1 MKTKDIKSIEKS
13 KSITDKA
20 KELKDI
26 IIKNAND
33 LADRI
38 LNRAIA
44 REEAEKLWAE
54 KKEELLKKASEARK
68 KAAQEKRNK
77 RNEKRLEINKT
88 IPFCHIGKFA
98 DPEDVTKYNDYI
110 TTVRKRQEEL
120 KEEINS
126 KSKVEKKQDKTE
138 KNINKVNVH
147 KRKPD
152 QRTTAD
158 ERIKAAIERKIQGK
172 ANYRK
177 ELQKQ
182 ASEIEADPEGYQA
195 RQQKK
200 QKSEQERLDMLA
212 AKRKDRL
219 DRKIKT
225 ELTIKQRILKQIE
238 DFKESQKK
246 RLEKKKLKQAK
257 YITKGGEK
265 VNKFKIKTPLRP
277 STIVEKK
284 DITLNSYNVII
295 ARVTDKNTIID
306 SKPQVIKC
314 KPNTLSNHIK
324 DIHNSNM
331 KDKNSEN
338 YVGTFV
344 YSIDQPDHCIF
355 EMISNSKLNI
365 EGKLTSRLAAQRE
378 TKAA

>member
-20 KELKDI
+20 KELKEI
-26 IIKNAND
+26 IISNANA

-38 LNRAIA
+38 LDRAIA
-44 REEAEKLWAE
+44 REEAEKQWAE
-54 KKEELLKKASEARK
+54 KKEELLKKATELRK
-68 KAAQEKRNK
+68 KAAQEKRDR
-77 RNEKRLEINKT
+77 RNNQRLEINKT
-88 IPFCHIGKFA
+88 IPFCHAGKFA
-98 DPEDVTKYNDYI
+98 NPEDVTKYNDYI
-110 TTVRKRQEEL
+110 AAVRKQQEEL
-120 KEEINS
+120 ANKVKTEPKKEET
-126 KSKVEKKQDKTE
+126 VEKKH
-138 KNINKVNVH
+138 NKKDTV
-147 KRKPD
+147 KRTPTM
-152 QRTTAD
+152 RTTKD
-158 ERIKAAIERKIQGK
+158 ERIQAAIEKKIQGK

-182 ASEIEADPEGYQA
+182 ASEIEADPKGYQE

-212 AKRKDRL
+212 AKRKERL
-219 DRKIKT
+219 EKKIKN
-225 ELTIKQRILKQIE
+225 ELTTKQLVLKQIN

-246 RLEKKKLKQAK
+246 RLEKKDLKRAK

-277 STIVEKK
+277 SVIIEKK
-284 DITLNSYNVII
+284 DTELNSYNVVI

-314 KPNTLSNHIK
+314 KSNTLSNHIK
-324 DIHNSNM
+324 DIHNSQM
-331 KDKNSEN
+331 KDKNNEN

-344 YSIDQPDHCIF
+344 YPIDQPDHCIF
-355 EMISNSKLNI
+355 EMINSKKLNI
-365 EGKLTSRLAAQRE
+365 EGKLTSRIASQRE

>member
-20 KELKDI
+20 KELKEI
-26 IIKNAND
+26 IISNANA

-38 LNRAIA
+38 LDRAIA
-44 REEAEKLWAE
+44 REEAEKQWAE
-54 KKEELLKKASEARK
+54 KKEELLKKATELRK
-68 KAAQEKRNK
+68 KAAQEKRDR
-77 RNEKRLEINKT
+77 RNNQRLEINKT
-88 IPFCHIGKFA
+88 IPFCHAGKFA
-98 DPEDVTKYNDYI
+98 NPEDVTKYNDYI
-110 TTVRKRQEEL
+110 AAVRKQQEEL
-120 KEEINS
+120 ANKVKTEPKKEET
-126 KSKVEKKQDKTE
+126 VEKKH
-138 KNINKVNVH
+138 NKKDTV
-147 KRKPD
+147 KRTPTM
-152 QRTTAD
+152 RTTKD
-158 ERIKAAIERKIQGK
+158 ERIQAAIEKKIQGK

-182 ASEIEADPEGYQA
+182 ASEIEADPKGYQE

-212 AKRKDRL
+212 AKRKERL
-219 DRKIKT
+219 EKKIKN
-225 ELTIKQRILKQIE
+225 ELTTKQLVLKQIN

-246 RLEKKKLKQAK
+246 RLEKKDLKRAK

-277 STIVEKK
+277 SVIIEKK
-284 DITLNSYNVII
+284 DTELNSYNVVI

-306 SKPQVIKC
+306 SKPQVVKC
-314 KPNTLSNHIK
+314 KSNTLSNHIK
-324 DIHNSNM
+324 DIHNSQM
-331 KDKNSEN
+331 KDKNNEN

-344 YSIDQPDHCIF
+344 YPIDQPDHCIF
-355 EMISNSKLNI
+355 EMINSKKLNI
-365 EGKLTSRLAAQRE
+365 EGKLTSRIASQRE

>member
-20 KELKDI
+20 KELKEI
-26 IIKNAND
+26 IISNANA

-38 LNRAIA
+38 LDRAIA
-44 REEAEKLWAE
+44 REEVEKQWAE
-54 KKEELLKKASEARK
+54 KKEELLKKATELRK
-68 KAAQEKRNK
+68 KAAQEKRDR
-77 RNEKRLEINKT
+77 RNNQRLEINKT
-88 IPFCHIGKFA
+88 IPFCHAGKFA
-98 DPEDVTKYNDYI
+98 NPEDVTKYNDYI
-110 TTVRKRQEEL
+110 AAVRKQQEEL
-120 KEEINS
+120 ANKVKTESKKEET
-126 KSKVEKKQDKTE
+126 VEKKY
-138 KNINKVNVH
+138 NKKDTV
-147 KRKPD
+147 KRTPTM
-152 QRTTAD
+152 RTTKD
-158 ERIKAAIERKIQGK
+158 ERIQAAIEKKIQGK

-182 ASEIEADPEGYQA
+182 ASEIEADPKGYQE

-212 AKRKDRL
+212 AKRKERL
-219 DRKIKT
+219 EKKIKN
-225 ELTIKQRILKQIE
+225 ELTTKQLVLKQIN

-246 RLEKKKLKQAK
+246 RLEKKDLKRAK

-277 STIVEKK
+277 SVIIEKK
-284 DITLNSYNVII
+284 DTELNSYNVVI

-314 KPNTLSNHIK
+314 KSNTLSNHIK
-324 DIHNSNM
+324 DIHNSQM
-331 KDKNSEN
+331 KDKNNEN

-344 YSIDQPDHCIF
+344 YPIDQPDHCIF
-355 EMISNSKLNI
+355 EMINSKKLNI
-365 EGKLTSRLAAQRE
+365 EGKLTSRIASQRE

>member
-20 KELKDI
+20 KELKEI
-26 IIKNAND
+26 IISNANA

-38 LNRAIA
+38 LDRAIA
-44 REEAEKLWAE
+44 REEAEKQWAE
-54 KKEELLKKASEARK
+54 KKEELLKKATELRK
-68 KAAQEKRNK
+68 KAAQEKRDR
-77 RNEKRLEINKT
+77 RNNQRLEINKT
-88 IPFCHIGKFA
+88 IPFCHAGKFA
-98 DPEDVTKYNDYI
+98 NPEDVTKYNDYI
-110 TTVRKRQEEL
+110 AAVRKQQEEL
-120 KEEINS
+120 ANKVKTEPKKEET
-126 KSKVEKKQDKTE
+126 VEKKH
-138 KNINKVNVH
+138 NKKDTV
-147 KRKPD
+147 KRTPTM
-152 QRTTAD
+152 RTTKD
-158 ERIKAAIERKIQGK
+158 ERIQAAIEKKIQGK

-182 ASEIEADPEGYQA
+182 ASEIEADPKGYQE

-212 AKRKDRL
+212 AKRKARL
-219 DRKIKT
+219 EKKIKN
-225 ELTIKQRILKQIE
+225 ELTTKQLVLKQIN

-246 RLEKKKLKQAK
+246 RLEKKDLKRAK

-277 STIVEKK
+277 SIIIEKK
-284 DITLNSYNVII
+284 DTELNSYNVVI

-306 SKPQVIKC
+306 SKPQVVKC
-314 KPNTLSNHIK
+314 KSNTLSNHIK
-324 DIHNSNM
+324 DIHNSQM
-331 KDKNSEN
+331 KDKNNEN

-344 YSIDQPDHCIF
+344 YPIDQPDHCIF
-355 EMISNSKLNI
+355 EMINSKKLNI
-365 EGKLTSRLAAQRE
+365 EGKLTSRIASQRE

>member
-20 KELKDI
+20 KELKEI
-26 IIKNAND
+26 IISNANA

-38 LNRAIA
+38 LDRAIA
-44 REEAEKLWAE
+44 REKAEKQWAE
-54 KKEELLKKASEARK
+54 KKEELLKKAIELRK
-68 KAAQEKRNK
+68 KAAQEKRDR
-77 RNEKRLEINKT
+77 RNNQRLEINKT
-88 IPFCHIGKFA
+88 IPFCHAGKFA
-98 DPEDVTKYNDYI
+98 NPEDVTKYNDYI
-110 TTVRKRQEEL
+110 AAVRKQQEEL
-120 KEEINS
+120 ANKVKTESKKKET
-126 KSKVEKKQDKTE
+126 VEKKY
-138 KNINKVNVH
+138 NKKDTV
-147 KRKPD
+147 KRTPTM
-152 QRTTAD
+152 RTTKD
-158 ERIKAAIERKIQGK
+158 ERIQAAIEKKIQGK

-182 ASEIEADPEGYQA
+182 ASEIEADPKGYQE

-212 AKRKDRL
+212 TKRKERL
-219 DRKIKT
+219 EKKIKN
-225 ELTIKQRILKQIE
+225 ELTTKQLVLKQIN

-246 RLEKKKLKQAK
+246 RLEKKDLKRAK

-277 STIVEKK
+277 SIIIEKK
-284 DITLNSYNVII
+284 STELNSYNVVI

-306 SKPQVIKC
+306 SKPQVVKC
-314 KPNTLSNHIK
+314 KSNTLSNHIK
-324 DIHNSNM
+324 DIHNTCM
-331 KDKNSEN
+331 KDKNNEN

-344 YSIDQPDHCIF
+344 YPIDQPNHCIF
-355 EMISNSKLNI
+355 EMINSKKLNI
-365 EGKLTSRLAAQRE
+365 EGKLTSRIASQRE

>member
-20 KELKDI
+20 KELKEI
-26 IIKNAND
+26 IISNANA

-38 LNRAIA
+38 LDRAIA
-44 REEAEKLWAE
+44 REEAEKQWAE
-54 KKEELLKKASEARK
+54 KKEELLKKATELRK
-68 KAAQEKRNK
+68 KAAQEKRDR
-77 RNEKRLEINKT
+77 RNNQRLEINKT
-88 IPFCHIGKFA
+88 IPFCHVGKFA
-98 DPEDVTKYNDYI
+98 NPEDVTKYNDYI
-110 TTVRKRQEEL
+110 AAVRKQQEEL
-120 KEEINS
+120 ANKA
-126 KSKVEKKQDKTE
+126 KTE
-138 KNINKVNVH
+138 SKEKDTVKKHNKKDTV
-147 KRKPD
+147 KRTPTM
-152 QRTTAD
+152 RTTKD
-158 ERIKAAIERKIQGK
+158 ERIQAAIEKKIQGK
-172 ANYRK
+172 VGYRK

-182 ASEIEADPEGYQA
+182 ASEIEADPKGYQE

-212 AKRKDRL
+212 AKRKERL
-219 DRKIKT
+219 EKKIKN
-225 ELTIKQRILKQIE
+225 ELTTKQLVLKQIN

-246 RLEKKKLKQAK
+246 RLEKKDLKRAK

-277 STIVEKK
+277 SVIIEKK
-284 DITLNSYNVII
+284 DTELNSYNVVI

-306 SKPQVIKC
+306 SKPQVVKC

-324 DIHNSNM
+324 EMHNTYM
-331 KDKNSEN
+331 KDKNNEN

-344 YSIDQPDHCIF
+344 YPIDQPDHCIF
-355 EMISNSKLNI
+355 EMINSKKLNI
-365 EGKLTSRLAAQRE
+365 EGKLTSRIASQRE

>member
-20 KELKDI
+20 KELKEI
-26 IIKNAND
+26 IISNANA

-38 LNRAIA
+38 LDRAIA
-44 REEAEKLWAE
+44 REEAEKQWAE
-54 KKEELLKKASEARK
+54 KKEELLKKATELRK
-68 KAAQEKRNK
+68 KAAQEKRDR
-77 RNEKRLEINKT
+77 RNNQRLEINKT
-88 IPFCHIGKFA
+88 IPFCHVGKFA
-98 DPEDVTKYNDYI
+98 NPEDVTKYNDYI
-110 TTVRKRQEEL
+110 AAVRKQQEEL
-120 KEEINS
+120 ANKVKTESKKEET
-126 KSKVEKKQDKTE
+126 VEKKH
-138 KNINKVNVH
+138 NKKDTV
-147 KRKPD
+147 KRTPTM
-152 QRTTAD
+152 RTTKD
-158 ERIKAAIERKIQGK
+158 ERIQAAIEKKIQGK

-182 ASEIEADPEGYQA
+182 ASEIEADPKGYQE

-212 AKRKDRL
+212 AKRKERL
-219 DRKIKT
+219 EKKIKN
-225 ELTIKQRILKQIE
+225 ELTTKQLVLKQIN

-246 RLEKKKLKQAK
+246 RLEKKDLKRAK

-277 STIVEKK
+277 SVIIEKK
-284 DITLNSYNVII
+284 DTELNSYNVVI

-306 SKPQVIKC
+306 SKPQVVKC
-314 KPNTLSNHIK
+314 KSNTLSNHIK
-324 DIHNSNM
+324 DIHNTYM
-331 KDKNSEN
+331 KDKNNEN

-344 YSIDQPDHCIF
+344 YPIDQPDHCIF
-355 EMISNSKLNI
+355 EMINSKKLNI
-365 EGKLTSRLAAQRE
+365 EGKLTSRIASQRE

>member
-20 KELKDI
+20 KELKEI
-26 IIKNAND
+26 IISNANA

-44 REEAEKLWAE
+44 REEAEKQWAE
-54 KKEELLKKASEARK
+54 KKEELLKKATELRK
-68 KAAQEKRNK
+68 KAAQEKRDR
-77 RNEKRLEINKT
+77 RNNQRLEINKT
-88 IPFCHIGKFA
+88 IPFCHAGKFA
-98 DPEDVTKYNDYI
+98 NPEDVTKYNDYI
-110 TTVRKRQEEL
+110 AAVRKQQEEL
-120 KEEINS
+120 ANKVKTEPKKEET
-126 KSKVEKKQDKTE
+126 VEKKH
-138 KNINKVNVH
+138 NKKDTV
-147 KRKPD
+147 KRTPTM
-152 QRTTAD
+152 RTTKD
-158 ERIKAAIERKIQGK
+158 ERIQAAIEKKIQGK

-182 ASEIEADPEGYQA
+182 ASEIEADPKGYQE

-212 AKRKDRL
+212 AKRKTRL
-219 DRKIKT
+219 EKKIKN
-225 ELTIKQRILKQIE
+225 ELTTKQLVLKQIN

-246 RLEKKKLKQAK
+246 RLEKKDLKRAK

-277 STIVEKK
+277 SVIIEKK
-284 DITLNSYNVII
+284 DTELNSYNVVI

-306 SKPQVIKC
+306 SKPQVVKC
-314 KPNTLSNHIK
+314 KSNTLSNHIK
-324 DIHNSNM
+324 DIHNTCM
-331 KDKNSEN
+331 KDKNNEN

-344 YSIDQPDHCIF
+344 YPIDQPDHCIF
-355 EMISNSKLNI
+355 EMINSKKLNI
-365 EGKLTSRLAAQRE
+365 EGKLTSRIASQRE

>member
-20 KELKDI
+20 KELKEI
-26 IIKNAND
+26 IISNANA

-38 LNRAIA
+38 LDRAIA
-44 REEAEKLWAE
+44 REEAEKQWAE
-54 KKEELLKKASEARK
+54 KKEELLKKATELRK
-68 KAAQEKRNK
+68 KAAQEKRDR
-77 RNEKRLEINKT
+77 RNNQRLEINKT
-88 IPFCHIGKFA
+88 IPFCHVGKFA
-98 DPEDVTKYNDYI
+98 NPEDVTKYNDYI
-110 TTVRKRQEEL
+110 AAVRKQQEEL
-120 KEEINS
+120 ANKIKTESKKE
-126 KSKVEKKQDKTE
+126 KVVEKKHDKKDT
-138 KNINKVNVH
+138 V
-147 KRKPD
+147 KRTPAM
-152 QRTTAD
+152 RTTKD
-158 ERIKAAIERKIQGK
+158 ERIQAAIEKKIQGK

-182 ASEIEADPEGYQA
+182 ASEIEADPKGYQE

-212 AKRKDRL
+212 AKRKERL
-219 DRKIKT
+219 EKKIKN
-225 ELTIKQRILKQIE
+225 ELTTKQLVLKQIN

-246 RLEKKKLKQAK
+246 RLEKKDLKRAK

-277 STIVEKK
+277 SVIIEKK
-284 DITLNSYNVII
+284 DTELNSYNVVI

-306 SKPQVIKC
+306 SKPQVVKC
-314 KPNTLSNHIK
+314 KSNTLSDHIK
-324 DIHNSNM
+324 DIHNTCM
-331 KDKNSEN
+331 KDKNNEN

-344 YSIDQPDHCIF
+344 YPIDQPDHCIF
-355 EMISNSKLNI
+355 EMINSKKLNI
-365 EGKLTSRLAAQRE
+365 EGKLTSRMASQRE

>member
-20 KELKDI
+20 KELKEI
-26 IIKNAND
+26 IISNANA

-38 LNRAIA
+38 LDRAIA
-44 REEAEKLWAE
+44 REEAEKQWAE
-54 KKEELLKKASEARK
+54 KKEELLKKATELRK
-68 KAAQEKRNK
+68 KAAQEKRDR
-77 RNEKRLEINKT
+77 RNNQRLEINKT
-88 IPFCHIGKFA
+88 IPFCHAGKFA
-98 DPEDVTKYNDYI
+98 NPEDVTKYNDYI
-110 TTVRKRQEEL
+110 AAVRKRQEEL
-120 KEEINS
+120 ANKAKTESKKEET
-126 KSKVEKKQDKTE
+126 VEKKH
-138 KNINKVNVH
+138 NKKDTV
-147 KRKPD
+147 KRTPTM
-152 QRTTAD
+152 RTTKD
-158 ERIKAAIERKIQGK
+158 ERIKAAIEKKIQGK

-182 ASEIEADPEGYQA
+182 ASEIEADPKGYQA

-277 STIVEKK
+277 SVIIEKK
-284 DITLNSYNVII
+284 DTELNSYNVVI

-306 SKPQVIKC
+306 SKPQVVKC
-314 KPNTLSNHIK
+314 KSNTLSNHIK
-324 DIHNSNM
+324 DIHNTCM
-331 KDKNSEN
+331 KDKNNEN

-344 YSIDQPDHCIF
+344 YPIDQPDHCIF
-355 EMISNSKLNI
+355 EMINSKKLNI
-365 EGKLTSRLAAQRE
+365 EGKLTSRIASQRE

>member
-20 KELKDI
+20 KELKEI
-26 IIKNAND
+26 IISNANA

-38 LNRAIA
+38 LDRAIA
-44 REEAEKLWAE
+44 REKAEKQWAE
-54 KKEELLKKASEARK
+54 KKEELLKKATELRK
-68 KAAQEKRNK
+68 KAAQEKRDR
-77 RNEKRLEINKT
+77 RNNQRLEINKT
-88 IPFCHIGKFA
+88 IPFCHVGKFA
-98 DPEDVTKYNDYI
+98 NPEDVTKYNDYI
-110 TTVRKRQEEL
+110 AAVRKQQEEL
-120 KEEINS
+120 ANKAKTESKKEET
-126 KSKVEKKQDKTE
+126 VEKKH
-138 KNINKVNVH
+138 NKKDTV
-147 KRKPD
+147 KRTPTM
-152 QRTTAD
+152 RTTKD
-158 ERIKAAIERKIQGK
+158 ERIQAAIEKKIQGK

-182 ASEIEADPEGYQA
+182 ASEIEADPKGYQE

-212 AKRKDRL
+212 AKRKARL
-219 DRKIKT
+219 EKKIKN
-225 ELTIKQRILKQIE
+225 ELTTKQLVLKQIN

-246 RLEKKKLKQAK
+246 RLEKKDLKRAK

-277 STIVEKK
+277 SVIIEKK
-284 DITLNSYNVII
+284 DTELNSYNVVI

-306 SKPQVIKC
+306 SKPQVVKC
-314 KPNTLSNHIK
+314 KSNTLSNHIK
-324 DIHNSNM
+324 DIHNSQM
-331 KDKNSEN
+331 KDKNNEN

-344 YSIDQPDHCIF
+344 YPIDQPDHCIF
-355 EMISNSKLNI
+355 EMINSKKLNI
-365 EGKLTSRLAAQRE
+365 EGKLTSRIASQRE

>member
-20 KELKDI
+20 KELKEI
-26 IIKNAND
+26 IISNANA

-38 LNRAIA
+38 LDRAIA
-44 REEAEKLWAE
+44 REEAEKQWAE
-54 KKEELLKKASEARK
+54 KKEELLKKATELRK
-68 KAAQEKRNK
+68 KAAQEKRDR
-77 RNEKRLEINKT
+77 RNNQRLEINKT
-88 IPFCHIGKFA
+88 IPFCHVGKFA
-98 DPEDVTKYNDYI
+98 NPEDVTKYNDYI
-110 TTVRKRQEEL
+110 TAVRKQQEEL
-120 KEEINS
+120 ANKAKTEAKKEEI
-126 KSKVEKKQDKTE
+126 VEKKHDKKDT
-138 KNINKVNVH
+138 V
-147 KRKPD
+147 KRTPTM
-152 QRTTAD
+152 RTTKD
-158 ERIKAAIERKIQGK
+158 ERIQAAIEKKIQGK

-182 ASEIEADPEGYQA
+182 ASEIEADPKGYQE

-212 AKRKDRL
+212 AKRKERL
-219 DRKIKT
+219 EKKIKN
-225 ELTIKQRILKQIE
+225 ELTTQQLVLKQIN

-246 RLEKKKLKQAK
+246 RLEKKDLKRAK

-277 STIVEKK
+277 SVIIEKK
-284 DITLNSYNVII
+284 DTELNSYNVVI

-306 SKPQVIKC
+306 SKPQVVKC
-314 KPNTLSNHIK
+314 KSNTLSNHIK
-324 DIHNSNM
+324 DIHNTCM
-331 KDKNSEN
+331 KDKNNEN

-344 YSIDQPDHCIF
+344 YPIDQPDHCIF
-355 EMISNSKLNI
+355 EMINSKKLNI
-365 EGKLTSRLAAQRE
+365 EGKLTSRIASQRE

>member
-20 KELKDI
+20 KELKEI
-26 IIKNAND
+26 IISNANA

-38 LNRAIA
+38 LDRAIA
-44 REEAEKLWAE
+44 REEAEKQWAE
-54 KKEELLKKASEARK
+54 KKEELLKKATELRK
-68 KAAQEKRNK
+68 KAAQEKRDR
-77 RNEKRLEINKT
+77 RNNQRLEINKT
-88 IPFCHIGKFA
+88 IPFCHAGKFA
-98 DPEDVTKYNDYI
+98 NPEDVTKYNDYI
-110 TTVRKRQEEL
+110 AAVRKRQEEL
-120 KEEINS
+120 ANKAKTESKKEET
-126 KSKVEKKQDKTE
+126 VEKKH
-138 KNINKVNVH
+138 NKKDTV
-147 KRKPD
+147 KRTPTM
-152 QRTTAD
+152 RTTKD
-158 ERIKAAIERKIQGK
+158 ERIQAAIEKKIQGK

-182 ASEIEADPEGYQA
+182 ASEIEADPKGYQE

-212 AKRKDRL
+212 AKRKERL
-219 DRKIKT
+219 EKKIKN
-225 ELTIKQRILKQIE
+225 ELTTKQLVLKQIN

-246 RLEKKKLKQAK
+246 RLEKKDLKRAK

-277 STIVEKK
+277 SVIIEKK
-284 DITLNSYNVII
+284 DTELNSYNVVI

-306 SKPQVIKC
+306 SKPQVVKC
-314 KPNTLSNHIK
+314 KSNTLSNHIK
-324 DIHNSNM
+324 DIHNSRM
-331 KDKNSEN
+331 KDKNNEN

-344 YSIDQPDHCIF
+344 YPIDQPDHCIF
-355 EMISNSKLNI
+355 EMINSKKLNI
-365 EGKLTSRLAAQRE
+365 EGKLTSRIASQRE

>member
-20 KELKDI
+20 KELKEI
-26 IIKNAND
+26 IISNANA

-38 LNRAIA
+38 LDRAIA
-44 REEAEKLWAE
+44 REEAEKQWAE
-54 KKEELLKKASEARK
+54 KKEKLLKKATELRK
-68 KAAQEKRNK
+68 KAAQEKRDR
-77 RNEKRLEINKT
+77 RNNQRLEINKT
-88 IPFCHIGKFA
+88 IPFCHAGKFA
-98 DPEDVTKYNDYI
+98 NPEDVTKYNDYI
-110 TTVRKRQEEL
+110 AAVRKQQEEL
-120 KEEINS
+120 AN
-126 KSKVEKKQDKTE
+126 KVKTE
-138 KNINKVNVH
+138 FKEKDTVKKHNKKDTV
-147 KRKPD
+147 KRTPTM
-152 QRTTAD
+152 RTTKD
-158 ERIKAAIERKIQGK
+158 ERIQAAIEKKIQGK

-182 ASEIEADPEGYQA
+182 ASEIEADPKGYQE

-212 AKRKDRL
+212 AKRKERL
-219 DRKIKT
+219 EKKIKN
-225 ELTIKQRILKQIE
+225 ELTTKQLVLKQIN

-246 RLEKKKLKQAK
+246 RLEKKDLKRAK

-277 STIVEKK
+277 SVIIEKK
-284 DITLNSYNVII
+284 DTELNSYNVVI

-306 SKPQVIKC
+306 SKPQVVKC
-314 KPNTLSNHIK
+314 KSNTLSNHIK
-324 DIHNSNM
+324 DIHNSQM
-331 KDKNSEN
+331 KDKNNEN

-344 YSIDQPDHCIF
+344 YPIDQPDHCIF
-355 EMISNSKLNI
+355 EMINSKKLNI
-365 EGKLTSRLAAQRE
+365 EGKLTSRIASQRE

>member
-20 KELKDI
+20 KELKEI
-26 IIKNAND
+26 IISNANA

-38 LNRAIA
+38 LDRAIA
-44 REEAEKLWAE
+44 REEAEKQWAE
-54 KKEELLKKASEARK
+54 KKEELLKKATELRK
-68 KAAQEKRNK
+68 KAAQEKRDR
-77 RNEKRLEINKT
+77 RNNQRLEINKT
-88 IPFCHIGKFA
+88 IPFCHAGKFA
-98 DPEDVTKYNDYI
+98 NPEDVTKYNDYI
-110 TTVRKRQEEL
+110 AAVRKQQKEL
-120 KEEINS
+120 ANKVKTESKKEET
-126 KSKVEKKQDKTE
+126 VEKKH
-138 KNINKVNVH
+138 NKKDTV
-147 KRKPD
+147 KRTPTM
-152 QRTTAD
+152 RTTKD
-158 ERIKAAIERKIQGK
+158 ERIQAAIEKKIQGK

-182 ASEIEADPEGYQA
+182 ASEIEADPKGYQE

-212 AKRKDRL
+212 TKRKERL
-219 DRKIKT
+219 EKKIKN
-225 ELTIKQRILKQIE
+225 ELTTKQLVLKQIN

-246 RLEKKKLKQAK
+246 RLEKKDLKRAK

-277 STIVEKK
+277 SVIIEKK
-284 DITLNSYNVII
+284 DTELNSYNVVI

-306 SKPQVIKC
+306 SKPQVVKC
-314 KPNTLSNHIK
+314 KSNTLSNHIK
-324 DIHNSNM
+324 DIHNTCM
-331 KDKNSEN
+331 KDKNNEN

-344 YSIDQPDHCIF
+344 YPIDQPDHCIF
-355 EMISNSKLNI
+355 EMINSKKLNI
-365 EGKLTSRLAAQRE
+365 EGKLTSRIASQRE

>member
-20 KELKDI
+20 KELKEI
-26 IIKNAND
+26 IISNANA

-38 LNRAIA
+38 LDRAIA
-44 REEAEKLWAE
+44 REEAEKQWAE
-54 KKEELLKKASEARK
+54 KKEELLKKATELRK
-68 KAAQEKRNK
+68 KAAQEKRDR
-77 RNEKRLEINKT
+77 RNNQRLEINKT
-88 IPFCHIGKFA
+88 IPFCHAGKFA
-98 DPEDVTKYNDYI
+98 NPEDVTKYNDYI
-110 TTVRKRQEEL
+110 AAVRKQQEEL
-120 KEEINS
+120 TNKVKTESKKEET
-126 KSKVEKKQDKTE
+126 VEKKH
-138 KNINKVNVH
+138 NKKDTV
-147 KRKPD
+147 KRTPTM
-152 QRTTAD
+152 RTTKD
-158 ERIKAAIERKIQGK
+158 ERIQAAIEKKIQGK

-182 ASEIEADPEGYQA
+182 ASEIEADPKGYQE

-212 AKRKDRL
+212 AKRKARL
-219 DRKIKT
+219 EKKIKN
-225 ELTIKQRILKQIE
+225 ELTTKQLVLKQIN

-246 RLEKKKLKQAK
+246 RLEKKDLKRAK

-277 STIVEKK
+277 SVIIEKK
-284 DITLNSYNVII
+284 DTELNSYNVVI

-306 SKPQVIKC
+306 SKPQVVKC
-314 KPNTLSNHIK
+314 KSNTLSNHIK
-324 DIHNSNM
+324 DIHNTCM
-331 KDKNSEN
+331 KDKNNEN

-344 YSIDQPDHCIF
+344 YPIDQPDHCIF
-355 EMISNSKLNI
+355 EMINSKKLNI
-365 EGKLTSRLAAQRE
+365 EGKLTSRIASQRE

>member
-20 KELKDI
+20 KELKEI
-26 IIKNAND
+26 IISNANA

-38 LNRAIA
+38 LDRAIA
-44 REEAEKLWAE
+44 REEAEKQWAE
-54 KKEELLKKASEARK
+54 KKEELLKKATELRK
-68 KAAQEKRNK
+68 KAAQEKRDR
-77 RNEKRLEINKT
+77 RNNQRLEINKT
-88 IPFCHIGKFA
+88 IPFCHAGKFA
-98 DPEDVTKYNDYI
+98 NPEDVTKYNDYI
-110 TTVRKRQEEL
+110 AAVRKQQEEL
-120 KEEINS
+120 ANKAKTEPKKEET
-126 KSKVEKKQDKTE
+126 VEKKH
-138 KNINKVNVH
+138 NKKDTV
-147 KRKPD
+147 KRTPTM
-152 QRTTAD
+152 RTTKD
-158 ERIKAAIERKIQGK
+158 ERIQAAIEKKIQGK

-182 ASEIEADPEGYQA
+182 ASEIEADPKGYQE

-212 AKRKDRL
+212 AKRKERL
-219 DRKIKT
+219 EKKIKN
-225 ELTIKQRILKQIE
+225 ELTAKQLVLKQIN

-246 RLEKKKLKQAK
+246 RLEKKDLKRAK

-277 STIVEKK
+277 SVIIEKK
-284 DITLNSYNVII
+284 DTELNSYNVVI

-306 SKPQVIKC
+306 SKPQVVKC
-314 KPNTLSNHIK
+314 KSNTLSNHIK
-324 DIHNSNM
+324 DIHNTCM
-331 KDKNSEN
+331 KDKNNEN

-344 YSIDQPDHCIF
+344 YPIDQPDHCIF
-355 EMISNSKLNI
+355 EMINSKKLNI
-365 EGKLTSRLAAQRE
+365 EGKLTSRIASQRE

>member
-1 MKTKDIKSIEKS
+1 MKNIDIKSIEKS

-20 KELKDI
+20 KELKER

-38 LNRAIA
+38 LDRAIA
-44 REEAEKLWAE
+44 REEAEKQWAE
-54 KKEELLKKASEARK
+54 KKEELLKKATELRK
-68 KAAQEKRNK
+68 KAAQEKRDR
-77 RNEKRLEINKT
+77 RNNQRLEINKT
-88 IPFCHIGKFA
+88 IPFCHVGKFA
-98 DPEDVTKYNDYI
+98 NPEDVTKYNDYI
-110 TTVRKRQEEL
+110 AAVRKQQEEL
-120 KEEINS
+120 ANKAKTESKKEET
-126 KSKVEKKQDKTE
+126 VEKKH
-138 KNINKVNVH
+138 NKKDTV
-147 KRKPD
+147 KRTPTM
-152 QRTTAD
+152 RTTKD
-158 ERIKAAIERKIQGK
+158 ERIQAAIEKKIQGK

-182 ASEIEADPEGYQA
+182 ASEIEADPKGYQE

-212 AKRKDRL
+212 AKRKARL
-219 DRKIKT
+219 EKKIKN
-225 ELTIKQRILKQIE
+225 ELTTKQLVLKQIN

-246 RLEKKKLKQAK
+246 RLEKKDLKRAK

-277 STIVEKK
+277 SVIIEKK
-284 DITLNSYNVII
+284 DTELNSYNVVI

-306 SKPQVIKC
+306 SKPQVVKC
-314 KPNTLSNHIK
+314 KSNTLSNHIK
-324 DIHNSNM
+324 DIHNSQM
-331 KDKNSEN
+331 KDKNNEN

-344 YSIDQPDHCIF
+344 YPIDQPDHCIF
-355 EMISNSKLNI
+355 EMINSKKLNI
-365 EGKLTSRLAAQRE
+365 EGKLTSRIASQRE

>member
-20 KELKDI
+20 KELKER

-38 LNRAIA
+38 LDRAIA
-44 REEAEKLWAE
+44 REEAEKQWAE
-54 KKEELLKKASEARK
+54 KKEELLKKATELRK
-68 KAAQEKRNK
+68 KAAQEKRDR
-77 RNEKRLEINKT
+77 RNNQRLEINKT
-88 IPFCHIGKFA
+88 IPFCHVGKFA
-98 DPEDVTKYNDYI
+98 NPEDVTKYNDYI
-110 TTVRKRQEEL
+110 AAVRKQQEEL
-120 KEEINS
+120 ANKAKTESKKEET
-126 KSKVEKKQDKTE
+126 VEKKH
-138 KNINKVNVH
+138 NKKDTV
-147 KRKPD
+147 KRTPTM
-152 QRTTAD
+152 RTTKD
-158 ERIKAAIERKIQGK
+158 ERIQAAIEKKIQGK

-182 ASEIEADPEGYQA
+182 ASEIEADPKGYQE

-212 AKRKDRL
+212 AKRKARL
-219 DRKIKT
+219 EKKIKN
-225 ELTIKQRILKQIE
+225 ELTTKQLVLKQIN

-246 RLEKKKLKQAK
+246 RLEKKDLKRAK
-257 YITKGGEK
+257 YITKGDEK
-265 VNKFKIKTPLRP
+265 VNKFKIKAPLRP
-277 STIVEKK
+277 SVIIEKK
-284 DITLNSYNVII
+284 STELNSYNVVI

-306 SKPQVIKC
+306 SKPQVVKC

-324 DIHNSNM
+324 EIHNTYM
-331 KDKNSEN
+331 KDKNNEN

-344 YSIDQPDHCIF
+344 YPIDQPDHCIF
-355 EMISNSKLNI
+355 EMINSKKLNI
-365 EGKLTSRLAAQRE
+365 EGKLTSRIASQRE

>member
-1 MKTKDIKSIEKS
+1 MKNIDIKSIEKS

-20 KELKDI
+20 KELKER

-38 LNRAIA
+38 LDRAIA
-44 REEAEKLWAE
+44 REEAEKQWAE
-54 KKEELLKKASEARK
+54 KKEELLKKATELRK
-68 KAAQEKRNK
+68 KAAQEKRDR
-77 RNEKRLEINKT
+77 RNNQRLEINKT
-88 IPFCHIGKFA
+88 IPFCHVGKFA
-98 DPEDVTKYNDYI
+98 NPEDVTKYNDYI
-110 TTVRKRQEEL
+110 AAVKKQQEEL
-120 KEEINS
+120 ANKAKIESKKKET
-126 KSKVEKKQDKTE
+126 VEKKYDKKDT
-138 KNINKVNVH
+138 V
-147 KRKPD
+147 KRTPTM
-152 QRTTAD
+152 RTTKD
-158 ERIKAAIERKIQGK
+158 ERIQAAIEKKIQGK

-182 ASEIEADPEGYQA
+182 ASEIEADPKGYQE

-212 AKRKDRL
+212 AKRKARL
-219 DRKIKT
+219 EKKIKN
-225 ELTIKQRILKQIE
+225 ELTTKQLVLKQIN

-246 RLEKKKLKQAK
+246 RLEKKDLKRAK

-277 STIVEKK
+277 SVIIEKK
-284 DITLNSYNVII
+284 DTELNSYNVVI

-306 SKPQVIKC
+306 SKPQIVKC
-314 KPNTLSNHIK
+314 KSNTLSDHIK
-324 DIHNSNM
+324 DIHNTCM
-331 KDKNSEN
+331 KDKNNEN

-344 YSIDQPDHCIF
+344 YPIDQPDHCIF
-355 EMISNSKLNI
+355 EMINSKKLNI
-365 EGKLTSRLAAQRE
+365 EGKLTSRIASQRE

>member
-20 KELKDI
+20 KELKEI
-26 IIKNAND
+26 IISNANA

-38 LNRAIA
+38 LDRAIA
-44 REEAEKLWAE
+44 REEAEKQWAE
-54 KKEELLKKASEARK
+54 KKEELLKKATELRK
-68 KAAQEKRNK
+68 KAAQEKRDR
-77 RNEKRLEINKT
+77 RNNQRLEINKT
-88 IPFCHIGKFA
+88 IPFCHAGKFA
-98 DPEDVTKYNDYI
+98 NPEDVTKYNDYI
-110 TTVRKRQEEL
+110 AAVRKQQEEL
-120 KEEINS
+120 ANKVKTEPKKKET
-126 KSKVEKKQDKTE
+126 VEKKH
-138 KNINKVNVH
+138 NKKDTV
-147 KRKPD
+147 KRTPTM
-152 QRTTAD
+152 RTTKD
-158 ERIKAAIERKIQGK
+158 ERIQAAIEKKIQGK

-182 ASEIEADPEGYQA
+182 ASEIEADPKGYQE

-212 AKRKDRL
+212 AKRKERL
-219 DRKIKT
+219 EKKIKN
-225 ELTIKQRILKQIE
+225 ELTTKQLVLKQIN

-246 RLEKKKLKQAK
+246 RLEKKDLKRAK

-277 STIVEKK
+277 SVIIEKK
-284 DITLNSYNVII
+284 DTELNSYNVVI

-306 SKPQVIKC
+306 SKPQVVKC
-314 KPNTLSNHIK
+314 KSNTLSNHIK
-324 DIHNSNM
+324 DIHNTCM
-331 KDKNSEN
+331 KDKNNEN

-355 EMISNSKLNI
+355 EMINSKKLNI
-365 EGKLTSRLAAQRE
+365 ERKLTSRIASQRE

>member
-20 KELKDI
+20 KELKER

-38 LNRAIA
+38 LDRAIA
-44 REEAEKLWAE
+44 REEAEKQWAE
-54 KKEELLKKASEARK
+54 KKEELLKKATELRK
-68 KAAQEKRNK
+68 KAAQEKRDR
-77 RNEKRLEINKT
+77 RNNQRLEINKT
-88 IPFCHIGKFA
+88 IPFCHVGKFA
-98 DPEDVTKYNDYI
+98 NPEDVTKYNDYI
-110 TTVRKRQEEL
+110 AAVRKQQEEL
-120 KEEINS
+120 ANKVKTEPKKEET
-126 KSKVEKKQDKTE
+126 VEKKH
-138 KNINKVNVH
+138 NKKDTV
-147 KRKPD
+147 KRTPTM
-152 QRTTAD
+152 RTTKD
-158 ERIKAAIERKIQGK
+158 ERIQAAIEKKIRGK
-172 ANYRK
+172 AGYRK

-182 ASEIEADPEGYQA
+182 ASEIEADPKGYQE

-212 AKRKDRL
+212 AKRKERL
-219 DRKIKT
+219 EKKIKN
-225 ELTIKQRILKQIE
+225 ELTTKQLVLKQIN

-246 RLEKKKLKQAK
+246 RLEKKDLKRAK

-277 STIVEKK
+277 SVIIEKK
-284 DITLNSYNVII
+284 DTELNSYNVVI

-306 SKPQVIKC
+306 SKPQVVKC
-314 KPNTLSNHIK
+314 KSNTLSDHIK
-324 DIHNSNM
+324 DIHNTCM
-331 KDKNSEN
+331 KDKNNEN

-344 YSIDQPDHCIF
+344 YPIDQPDHCIF
-355 EMISNSKLNI
+355 EMINSKKLNI
-365 EGKLTSRLAAQRE
+365 EGKLTSRIASQRE

>member
-20 KELKDI
+20 KELKEI
-26 IIKNAND
+26 IISNANA

-38 LNRAIA
+38 LDRAIA
-44 REEAEKLWAE
+44 REEAEKQWAE
-54 KKEELLKKASEARK
+54 KKEELLKKATELRK
-68 KAAQEKRNK
+68 KAAQEKRDR
-77 RNEKRLEINKT
+77 RNNQRLEINKT
-88 IPFCHIGKFA
+88 IPFCHAGKFA
-98 DPEDVTKYNDYI
+98 NPEDVTKYNDYI
-110 TTVRKRQEEL
+110 AAVRKQQEEL
-120 KEEINS
+120 ANKAKTESKKEET
-126 KSKVEKKQDKTE
+126 VEKKH
-138 KNINKVNVH
+138 NKKDTV
-147 KRKPD
+147 KRTPTM
-152 QRTTAD
+152 RTTKD
-158 ERIKAAIERKIQGK
+158 ERIQAAIEKKIQGK

-182 ASEIEADPEGYQA
+182 ASEIEADPKGYQE

-212 AKRKDRL
+212 AKRKARL
-219 DRKIKT
+219 EKKIKN
-225 ELTIKQRILKQIE
+225 ELTTKQLVLKQIN

-246 RLEKKKLKQAK
+246 RLEKKDLKRAK

-277 STIVEKK
+277 SVIIEKK
-284 DITLNSYNVII
+284 STELNSYNVVI

-306 SKPQVIKC
+306 SKPQVVKC
-314 KPNTLSNHIK
+314 KSNTLSNHIK
-324 DIHNSNM
+324 DIHNTCM
-331 KDKNSEN
+331 KDKNNEN

-344 YSIDQPDHCIF
+344 YPIDQPDHCIF
-355 EMISNSKLNI
+355 EMINSKKLNI
-365 EGKLTSRLAAQRE
+365 EGKLTSRMASQRE